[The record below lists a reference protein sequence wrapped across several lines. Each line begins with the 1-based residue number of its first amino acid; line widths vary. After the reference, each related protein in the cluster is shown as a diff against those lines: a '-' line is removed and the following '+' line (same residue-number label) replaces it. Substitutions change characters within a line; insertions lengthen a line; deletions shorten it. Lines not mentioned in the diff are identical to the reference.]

1 MWGQHMCQC
10 PTPEINARRVRG
22 IEHTMQFLTM
32 SELWRKP
39 MQVELNEQ
47 ELVKLV
53 GLVTA
58 DMVNELKKNP
68 NLERASTEELARKL
82 RDAYTEEEKRAGK

>member
-1 MWGQHMCQC
+1 
-10 PTPEINARRVRG
+10 
-22 IEHTMQFLTM
+22 
-32 SELWRKP
+32 

-68 NLERASTEELARKL
+68 NLETASTAELAKKL
-82 RDAYTEEEKRAGK
+82 RDAYTKEEKRTEK

>member
-1 MWGQHMCQC
+1 M
-10 PTPEINARRVRG
+10 PYSAINARRLRC
-22 IEHTMQFLTM
+22 IEHTMPFTTL

-68 NLERASTEELARKL
+68 NLERASTDELAKKL
-82 RDAYTEEEKRAGK
+82 RDAYSEEEKRAGK